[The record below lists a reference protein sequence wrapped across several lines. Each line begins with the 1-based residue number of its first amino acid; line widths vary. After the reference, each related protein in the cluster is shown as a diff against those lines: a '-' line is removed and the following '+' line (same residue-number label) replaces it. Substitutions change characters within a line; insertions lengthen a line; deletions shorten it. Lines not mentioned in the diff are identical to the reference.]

1 MILNHKFRR
10 SASWQAKLALLVL
23 SLSVLPLAATAIS
36 QENPAPVPVRQADDG
51 PSETAPDRKSELVK
65 LDGSVRSV
73 VWSGDG
79 KLFASVS
86 TRRVPATE
94 DGPRRFDWFE
104 TVRIHDAQSGKELHS
119 LGELKKRYADWI
131 FSPDGSLLALSW
143 RDNDGDHVE
152 LWDTATA
159 GLRHKVALDY
169 ARVNPTLAFA
179 PDSRTLAVAY
189 GGLRTELMMNGAR
202 LIEVRTGRELQT
214 LAQPGSMGPA
224 PAFSPDGQLMATGD
238 YSSGSVRLWSV
249 ATGQQISQLAGVNGT
264 ALVVAF
270 SPDGKTLACGS
281 TGSGIQLWDVST
293 SKPKSS
299 PVENPPTCTQL
310 VFSPDSRL
318 LAAASPALE
327 PQSRRDAAT
336 TWKKTEVRVWNVASG
351 KLLVTIPDASDSLAF
366 APDGESLHV
375 LVPGGGIQ
383 CVTIPKGTD
392 P

>member
-1 MILNHKFRR
+1 
-10 SASWQAKLALLVL
+10 
-23 SLSVLPLAATAIS
+23 
-36 QENPAPVPVRQADDG
+36 
-51 PSETAPDRKSELVK
+51 
-65 LDGSVRSV
+65 
-73 VWSGDG
+73 
-79 KLFASVS
+79 
-86 TRRVPATE
+86 
-94 DGPRRFDWFE
+94 
-104 TVRIHDAQSGKELHS
+104 
-119 LGELKKRYADWI
+119 
-131 FSPDGSLLALSW
+131 
-143 RDNDGDHVE
+143 

-179 PDSRTLAVAY
+179 PDSKTLAVAY

-202 LIEVRTGRELQT
+202 LIEVRTGRGLQT